1 MHTVYGMTAS
11 GSWAFAV
18 GDDGAIFHQL
28 FAGEISPYGLDL
40 PESAARFD
48 AQYGK
53 GCWQLIFVEDEDASY
68 HKILQDLVEG
78 SFIWKERKQ

>member
-48 AQYGK
+48 A
-53 GCWQLIFVEDEDASY
+53 SY
-68 HKILQDLVEG
+68 DKILQDLVEG
-78 SFIWKERKQ
+78 SFIWKEGVL